1 MDSLLLTDPQRLAGA
16 RRRLFEGA
24 PLPAGLLPEPVARS
38 WERSR
43 DAGLSPWEARLHRPD
58 VTLFDLDDSDRQ
70 LGACVQPEIERL
82 WQVFGGQSWT
92 LFCVN
97 TRGVIVQARHAG
109 STDALEPLQIG
120 RRVHEADIGT
130 TAPSCTLAEDQ
141 PVVLHGWQ
149 HYLSEFERFFC
160 VSMPVH
166 GVHGE
171 LIGALDITGIGERN
185 AQAVLDQL
193 RLAAMATENRLF
205 AHLGDCRILS
215 LQHDPRLIGTPLQG
229 LLALDGDG
237 QIRAAN
243 ATARRLLGMP
253 AGLTHWQQC
262 FTRDP
267 NLDAQRHTP
276 GLVQLNDGSCLY
288 AHALGARPRKTS
300 APYRSDQS
308 PLGRDPQLNR
318 QFEAALKAFGASIPV
333 LLLGETGT
341 GKEVFARAL
350 HEEVCPDAPFV
361 AINCSAIPESL
372 IEAEL
377 FGYSDGTFTGARK
390 GGASGRLEEAHGGT
404 LLLDEIGD
412 MPAPLQTRLLR
423 VLQERRVSRLGSSES
438 RPLDVRL
445 ISATHCDLPA
455 LIGERRFREDL
466 YYRLNGLSA
475 HLPALRERK
484 DLNHLID
491 TLLRRHGNSRLHP
504 DSLACLL
511 TQRWPGN
518 IRQLEQ
524 TLRLASALAE
534 DSAEILPEH
543 LCGLSP
549 ATAAPASSLKAA
561 QQRTIE
567 ETLQAHGGNISAT
580 AQELGIS
587 RTTLY
592 KKLREG

>member
-1 MDSLLLTDPQRLAGA
+1 MDSLLTDPRHLSNARKRLLDG
-16 RRRLFEGA
+16 L
-24 PLPAGLLPEPVARS
+24 PLPAGLLPDPVARS

-43 DAGLSPWEARLHRPD
+43 DAGLNPWEARLNHPRGPRFELNEAD
-58 VTLFDLDDSDRQ
+58 QQ
-70 LGACVQPEIERL
+70 LAACVKPELERL

-97 TRGVIVQARHAG
+97 TQGVIVQARHHGA
-109 STDALEPLQIG
+109 TDALEPLQIG

-130 TAPSCTLAEDQ
+130 TAPSCTLFEDQ

-160 VSMPVH
+160 VSVPVH
-166 GVHGE
+166 GVNGE

-205 AHLGDCRILS
+205 AGLQDCRILS

-229 LLALDGDG
+229 LLALNDDG
-237 QIRAAN
+237 QICAAN
-243 ATARRLLGMP
+243 ATARRLLALEQ
-253 AGLTHWQQC
+253 AGTHWQEVFGQH
-262 FTRDP
+262 P
-267 NLDAQRHTP
+267 GLAAQHKMP
-276 GLVQLNDGSCLY
+276 GLVPLNDGSCLY
-288 AHALGARPRKTS
+288 AHELGHKARHSYPVS
-300 APYRSDQS
+300 SPS
-308 PLGRDPQLNR
+308 PLGRDPLLNGR
-318 QFEAALKAFGASIPV
+318 FDAARKAFSAGIPV

-350 HEEVCPDAPFV
+350 HDGLDASAPFV

-390 GGASGRLEEAHGGT
+390 GGAQGRLEEAHGGT

-423 VLQERRVSRLGSSES
+423 VLQERQVTRLGSSQS
-438 RPLDVRL
+438 RPFDVRV
-445 ISATHCDLPA
+445 ISATHCDLPK
-455 LIGERRFREDL
+455 LISERRFREDL
-466 YYRLNGLSA
+466 YYRLNGYTVQ
-475 HLPALRERK
+475 LPALRERK
-484 DLNHLID
+484 DLASLID
-491 TLLRRHGNSRLHP
+491 TLLRRHGHCHLHT
-504 DSLACLL
+504 DALACLL
-511 TQRWPGN
+511 GQPWPGN

-524 TLRLASALAE
+524 VLRLASALAE
-534 DSAEILPEH
+534 DNGEILPEH
-543 LCGLSP
+543 LCGLTAV
-549 ATAAPASSLKAA
+549 ATAPVTSLKAA
-561 QQRTIE
+561 QQRTISE
-567 ETLQAHGGNISAT
+567 ALQANDGNISAA

-592 KKLREG
+592 KKLREVQKD